1 MKRLFSL
8 FNRLK
13 YKNSEMISSSIF
25 FNFENMFFLK
35 LFKKQKMKIGITADC
50 HLNSKY
56 PERRE
61 VLKKIFEELKNHEI
75 NTLFILGDLFD
86 KAQQNYSEFD
96 ALLREFSDIEVYL
109 IPGNHDY
116 NVSQAYFVSSNLKVI
131 TEPKLISFANVNF
144 LFVPYKGGKTLD
156 EVVAEQLYKKEE
168 KVILLSHG
176 DYITTSHY
184 RPNPYEEDK
193 IYMPLS
199 SLTIEKFKLE
209 KVFLGHIHKPSEYGK
224 VLYPGSPCPID
235 SSETG
240 KRSFLIFDTENFEC
254 ERVQID
260 TPYIYFKSK
269 ILVYPVDNGLELLE
283 KNLENLI
290 SSWDLPSE
298 DIKKVKLYLSFTG
311 YFSDKS
317 ELKQKVEEFF
327 RNTEIEIKELNLDDV
342 LVPTHDESFEDRKK
356 IFEMINKIPEKID
369 EINLSENEIK
379 EEILKIIF
387 GKKQSN

>member
-1 MKRLFSL
+1 
-8 FNRLK
+8 
-13 YKNSEMISSSIF
+13 
-25 FNFENMFFLK
+25 
-35 LFKKQKMKIGITADC
+35 MKIAITADC
-50 HLNSKY
+50 HLNPNY
-56 PERRE
+56 PERKD
-61 VLKKIFEELKNHEI
+61 VLKKIFEEINSRKI

-116 NVSQAYFVSSNLKVI
+116 NVSQAHFVSSNLKVI
-131 TEPKLISFANVNF
+131 TEPKFISFANVNF

-176 DYITTSHY
+176 DYISTFHY

-224 VLYPGSPCPID
+224 VLYPGSPCPVD

-240 KRSFLIFDTENFEC
+240 KRSFLIFNTENLEC
-254 ERVQID
+254 ERVLID
-260 TPYIYFKSK
+260 TPYLYFKSEM
-269 ILVYPVDNGLELLE
+269 LVYPVDNGLELLE

-290 SSWDLPSE
+290 SSWDLPFE
-298 DIKKVKLYLSFTG
+298 DIRKVKLYLSLTG
-311 YFSDKS
+311 YFNNKL

-327 RNTEIEIKELNLDDV
+327 HNRKIEIKELNLDGV
-342 LVPTHDESFEDRKK
+342 SVSIHDESFEERKK
-356 IFEMINKIPEKID
+356 IFEIIINQKIPKRID
-369 EINLSENEIK
+369 EINLHEDEIK

-387 GKKQSN
+387 GKK

>member
-1 MKRLFSL
+1 
-8 FNRLK
+8 
-13 YKNSEMISSSIF
+13 
-25 FNFENMFFLK
+25 
-35 LFKKQKMKIGITADC
+35 MKIAITADC
-50 HLNSKY
+50 HLNPKY
-56 PERRE
+56 PERKD
-61 VLKKIFEELKNHEI
+61 VLKKIFEELKHREI

-86 KAQQNYSEFD
+86 RAQQNYSEFD
-96 ALLREFSDIEVYL
+96 ALLKEFPNIEVYL

-116 NVSQAYFVSSNLKVI
+116 NVLQTHFVSSNLKVI
-131 TEPKLISFANVNF
+131 TEPKFFSFDNLNF

-156 EVVAEQLYKKEE
+156 EIVAEQLYKKEE
-168 KVILLSHG
+168 RIILLSHG

-199 SLTIEKFKLE
+199 SITIEKFKLE

-224 VLYPGSPCPID
+224 VLYPGSPCPVD
-235 SSETG
+235 SSETD